1 MQNMRLLRILLIML
15 VIATLGE
22 GLYYFYIIDKINLPR
37 FIFSDSQKSVS
48 AVNDFTDLSQNFNRI
63 IQSLQPNDKRKILLK
78 INENGYVSE
87 IKEKSD
93 DKDKLLVRFVND
105 KNNLIYEFVFP
116 KMTDKENLTENNLVI
131 LKKNETTF
139 LIVKKTG
146 ENLLPINAQDLKPG
160 DKINIDLQYNLSHPS
175 SILGY
180 FTIE

>member
-1 MQNMRLLRILLIML
+1 M
-15 VIATLGE
+15 
-22 GLYYFYIIDKINLPR
+22 
-37 FIFSDSQKSVS
+37 
-48 AVNDFTDLSQNFNRI
+48 
-63 IQSLQPNDKRKILLK
+63 QPNDKRKILLK

-180 FTIE
+180 FTVE